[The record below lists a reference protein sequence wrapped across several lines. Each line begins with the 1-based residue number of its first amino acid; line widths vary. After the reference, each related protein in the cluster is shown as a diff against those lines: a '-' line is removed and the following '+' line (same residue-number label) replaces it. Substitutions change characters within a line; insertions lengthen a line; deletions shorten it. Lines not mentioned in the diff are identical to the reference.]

1 VWEKLYKRKPLE
13 LEKARTVDEK
23 KNKFERKMN
32 KK

>member
-23 KNKFERKMN
+23 KRNLKEK
-32 KK
+32 